1 MTSVMDMLMKNVSA
15 QEMARARRASQ
26 QVAQAPGE
34 PATSAGPPAEDDAV
48 SEAPLAPEKGDAKLP
63 ALPPG
68 VHRFMKQT
76 RANLDKSTY
85 RRFQAV
91 HWGEARDA
99 VAIAWKEE
107 AERILC
113 DFELKSSKDA
123 LAFLQSMDL
132 SVASS
137 ATIEAK
143 RCLLVESL
151 QNGRIQQVEDRLCL
165 VALKTLAHLDEV
177 PSGFNLRSRPD
188 GFHAEWS
195 GKKGMLLKVHK
206 SAAAACA
213 FLQSMQAAEQSG
225 AVEKSLKELENQGSA
240 AGESQK
246 AIRALLKH
254 SSSQELG
261 QAVLELADAETET
274 PAVLAT
280 AEDITAEFL
289 APMSQMGPELC
300 VAEVGVYKGM
310 LRYLHSATD
319 PRGLLAAT
327 SDLVCRDLILSSG
340 TPLRDVLK
348 TPELQERWK
357 ALDVKPVGMV
367 VQGGASPQQHH
378 EDLEILRQAN
388 PSAEQLLFM
397 SFPGPI
403 SWQVQFNN
411 GLQCCRAEPNSHVGR
426 RAGRTSF
433 TAARLEQL
441 GVTFEDEARAL
452 ALRAIQA
459 TTEAGNSRQQRL
471 EAGAAYALRNLA
483 LEATADLEFPEWLAR
498 LAHNAAQ
505 QMPVDVQELHWLAR
519 SLELRIRCT
528 VDAEGGSICISH
540 NAQRLS
546 FSAVLRSGVLYS
558 IRCYLE
564 VLQWVVGINEDA
576 IYGDCTDD
584 TYDVHVYFRCL
595 TGEDGRRCSHFDLLL
610 PYSEG
615 DEQIGMVIPVPP
627 TVKPA
632 PVCEMYNDRFPGQQ
646 MEPMNDKPEEQ
657 NQENVLQGDEVE
669 TMAPQIT
676 EEQKDKQAESQ
687 EQRGEQIKEGTANS
701 ESPEQGEEPPMPAE
715 TPKLLTENRQD
726 ENAEKKEEDTET
738 KGEAKNE
745 LPQQRQNQQVDIPD
759 KNKDEAGE
767 TSHQGLEQQQEQAD
781 KQLHD
786 EQREVEELEEEDKGE
801 GGEEHQESDNG
812 QQEEEQRQENNQGLQ
827 EKSQGGKEQEQELSE
842 EAEADEK
849 GEGGEK
855 EQEVDAEQEE
865 DDEGEGEE
873 EEEDEEEQEKEEE
886 EDEKEEEEEEEEQ
899 EDDEGEQ
906 AEEEEVHEVD
916 PEVEPDEESRPAN
929 METMLSIG
937 KMEILQSIFQGEK
950 TLEIRNRQLRPGRT
964 WVCLKD
970 RVYGTVDVG
979 KPFRIS
985 DPKLWKARKADHC
998 VQSNVPMYGEKTW
1011 ANPVSN
1017 PRKLPEPLAFYRK
1030 HGAIG
1035 SVKYRPAEG
1044 AKNKKEEKKGEETNE
1059 EGDQSQSTT
1068 SASAPK
1074 KYAVATLSRTLMD
1087 RVREAANQKRKSF
1100 ELLTTS
1106 RYTAGGEMLLVQTKT
1121 DNKVAI
1127 QASLV
1132 QHRRLTTTWE
1142 LTKAAA
1148 YKQATAPE
1156 QTAWKARLHQ
1166 HLAVYSCR
1174 LSNLRAPSTNIRLRG
1189 GHGCRRTVAVESD
1202 VVEEEAT
1209 PKAEIPALSLRDTA
1223 RYFLQRLSEADRGK
1237 LSANVKGLN
1246 GCEIKLGS
1254 TCSGTDVCTNVFKHT
1269 LQFLAEQHQVSI
1281 SVKHVLAVELDKG
1294 KRDFLMRAHK
1304 PTFCLFETV
1313 DMFAKGKTAFCHTC
1327 RRVHE
1332 APDVDV
1338 LVVGSSCKSISRMN
1352 NSRTD
1357 YQDCYQKGKGCSGS
1371 TYQNGVLQASK
1382 ELAPALL
1389 FFEQVVGILDSPV
1402 QKNGKRKTPL
1412 VQAGRGT

>member
-48 SEAPLAPEKGDAKLP
+48 SEAPLASEKGDAKLP

-528 VDAEGGSICISH
+528 VDAE
-540 NAQRLS
+540 
-546 FSAVLRSGVLYS
+546 
-558 IRCYLE
+558 

-801 GGEEHQESDNG
+801 GEGE
-812 QQEEEQRQENNQGLQ
+812 
-827 EKSQGGKEQEQELSE
+827 
-842 EAEADEK
+842 
-849 GEGGEK
+849 EK

-865 DDEGEGEE
+865 DDEGEEEEE

-886 EDEKEEEEEEEEQ
+886 EEEE
-899 EDDEGEQ
+899 
-906 AEEEEVHEVD
+906 
-916 PEVEPDEESRPAN
+916 EESRPAN

-1017 PRKLPEPLAFYRK
+1017 PRKLPKPLAFYRK

-1044 AKNKKEEKKGEETNE
+1044 AKNKKEDKKGEETNE

-1087 RVREAANQKRKSF
+1087 RVREAANQKLKSF

-1223 RYFLQRLSEADRGK
+1223 RYFLQRLS
-1237 LSANVKGLN
+1237 KG
-1246 GCEIKLGS
+1246 
-1254 TCSGTDVCTNVFKHT
+1254 
-1269 LQFLAEQHQVSI
+1269 
-1281 SVKHVLAVELDKG
+1281 
-1294 KRDFLMRAHK
+1294 
-1304 PTFCLFETV
+1304 
-1313 DMFAKGKTAFCHTC
+1313 
-1327 RRVHE
+1327 
-1332 APDVDV
+1332 
-1338 LVVGSSCKSISRMN
+1338 
-1352 NSRTD
+1352 
-1357 YQDCYQKGKGCSGS
+1357 
-1371 TYQNGVLQASK
+1371 
-1382 ELAPALL
+1382 
-1389 FFEQVVGILDSPV
+1389 
-1402 QKNGKRKTPL
+1402 
-1412 VQAGRGT
+1412 

>member
-1 MTSVMDMLMKNVSA
+1 
-15 QEMARARRASQ
+15 
-26 QVAQAPGE
+26 
-34 PATSAGPPAEDDAV
+34 
-48 SEAPLAPEKGDAKLP
+48 
-63 ALPPG
+63 
-68 VHRFMKQT
+68 
-76 RANLDKSTY
+76 
-85 RRFQAV
+85 
-91 HWGEARDA
+91 
-99 VAIAWKEE
+99 
-107 AERILC
+107 
-113 DFELKSSKDA
+113 
-123 LAFLQSMDL
+123 
-132 SVASS
+132 
-137 ATIEAK
+137 
-143 RCLLVESL
+143 
-151 QNGRIQQVEDRLCL
+151 
-165 VALKTLAHLDEV
+165 
-177 PSGFNLRSRPD
+177 
-188 GFHAEWS
+188 
-195 GKKGMLLKVHK
+195 
-206 SAAAACA
+206 
-213 FLQSMQAAEQSG
+213 
-225 AVEKSLKELENQGSA
+225 
-240 AGESQK
+240 
-246 AIRALLKH
+246 
-254 SSSQELG
+254 
-261 QAVLELADAETET
+261 
-274 PAVLAT
+274 
-280 AEDITAEFL
+280 
-289 APMSQMGPELC
+289 
-300 VAEVGVYKGM
+300 
-310 LRYLHSATD
+310 
-319 PRGLLAAT
+319 
-327 SDLVCRDLILSSG
+327 
-340 TPLRDVLK
+340 
-348 TPELQERWK
+348 
-357 ALDVKPVGMV
+357 
-367 VQGGASPQQHH
+367 
-378 EDLEILRQAN
+378 
-388 PSAEQLLFM
+388 
-397 SFPGPI
+397 
-403 SWQVQFNN
+403 
-411 GLQCCRAEPNSHVGR
+411 
-426 RAGRTSF
+426 
-433 TAARLEQL
+433 
-441 GVTFEDEARAL
+441 
-452 ALRAIQA
+452 
-459 TTEAGNSRQQRL
+459 
-471 EAGAAYALRNLA
+471 
-483 LEATADLEFPEWLAR
+483 
-498 LAHNAAQ
+498 
-505 QMPVDVQELHWLAR
+505 
-519 SLELRIRCT
+519 
-528 VDAEGGSICISH
+528 
-540 NAQRLS
+540 
-546 FSAVLRSGVLYS
+546 
-558 IRCYLE
+558 

-801 GGEEHQESDNG
+801 GGEEHQESNK
-812 QQEEEQRQENNQGLQ
+812 EEQRQENNQGLQ

-849 GEGGEK
+849 GEGEEK

-873 EEEDEEEQEKEEE
+873 EEEEEEDEEEQEKEEE
-886 EDEKEEEEEEEEQ
+886 EEEEEEEDEKEEEEEEQ

-1017 PRKLPEPLAFYRK
+1017 PRKLPKPLAFYRK

-1044 AKNKKEEKKGEETNE
+1044 AKNKKEDKKGEETNE

-1087 RVREAANQKRKSF
+1087 RVREAANQKLKSF